1 MGMIFAAFEAHC
13 AILPQ
18 SLLPGIAI
26 SSVVFAP
33 VFPPVGHDV
42 GQATI
47 LIFWLQRKSCFNKY
61 NEADS

>member
-33 VFPPVGHDV
+33 VFPPVGQNV
-42 GQATI
+42 GQMKISAEEIGLGTDGKI
-47 LIFWLQRKSCFNKY
+47 QQWQ
-61 NEADS
+61 